1 MKKILLFCAFL
12 SASFVLGQKIRYKKD
27 KVLVDDKEILK
38 TEKIGS
44 FGAGGFNLYELDGKK
59 PIIALI
65 AIDNG
70 THMDLSDDYIQ
81 VKFLTKG
88 TKAEIAGGDLQSTIK
103 LLMQNDII
111 DSKGIFDE
119 SKVDLFVQNFDDKI
133 SERTV
138 LHR

>member
-1 MKKILLFCAFL
+1 
-12 SASFVLGQKIRYKKD
+12 
-27 KVLVDDKEILK
+27 
-38 TEKIGS
+38 
-44 FGAGGFNLYELDGKK
+44 
-59 PIIALI
+59 
-65 AIDNG
+65 
-70 THMDLSDDYIQ
+70 MDLSDDYIQ